1 MTHPL
6 FDPQLHWEQM
16 IEAHASGDGK
26 LSEEHAVE
34 LLDWIRRGGA
44 PPKPLVRRRLRPHAD
59 RLIALATCVAVL
71 ERPPKAGAP

>member
-1 MTHPL
+1 MMHPL
-6 FDPQLHWEQM
+6 FDSQLLWEQM

-26 LSEEHAVE
+26 LSQELAIE
-34 LLDWIRRGGA
+34 LLDWIRRGGT

-71 ERPPKAGAP
+71 EHPRMMTL

>member
-16 IEAHASGDGK
+16 IEAHADGDGRAV
-26 LSEEHAVE
+26 EEHAIE
-34 LLDWIRRGGA
+34 LLHWLKAGGV

-59 RLIALATCVAVL
+59 RLVALATCVAVL
-71 ERPPKAGAP
+71 EPSQTMTP